1 MNYAQKIND
10 LYNVKT
16 SNFVTLQER
25 LEKAIAKAPQFRA
38 QLEAVVDEF
47 RRRNCNPPT
56 ERGWEKFSDINLC
69 NAIDVSMDAILI
81 DETM

>member
-1 MNYAQKIND
+1 MNHAQKIND

-47 RRRNCNPPT
+47 RRRNCMPPA
-56 ERGWEKFSDINLC
+56 ERVGQNFRY
-69 NAIDVSMDAILI
+69 
-81 DETM
+81 